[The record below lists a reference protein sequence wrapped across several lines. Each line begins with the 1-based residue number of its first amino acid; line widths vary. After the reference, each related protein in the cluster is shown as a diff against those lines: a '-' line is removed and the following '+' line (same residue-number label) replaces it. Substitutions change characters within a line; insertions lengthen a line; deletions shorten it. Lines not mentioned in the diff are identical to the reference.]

1 MCWMEFGCL
10 RLHYRPRGLV
20 LNHRRLLGDSG
31 ASVVMA
37 DDIDVVLG
45 VVGASRCVLKLTEIN
60 NGVVE
65 REAGHKSQRGE

>member
-1 MCWMEFGCL
+1 
-10 RLHYRPRGLV
+10 
-20 LNHRRLLGDSG
+20 
-31 ASVVMA
+31 MA